1 MIVDKIAL
9 RDATTYGFNNYVNWK
24 RKEKEVKIKVNAY
37 LEKLRELY
45 LHDEPVLEVISE
57 LQLKV
62 DELCFMKNKNTKD
75 IINEFL
81 LPLALY
87 IDVENTRLCGICQEM
102 DMLKSTWESNVAH
115 GIRLLEMMEADKA
128 KLDRARCTPALLFMM
143 LHYCSK
149 YKIFFFDI
157 PKKNDSLAV
166 FSQIIFPRSK
176 VYIRFKEV
184 FKNYET
190 YAAEFDEFLLNEF
203 PEYVVK

>member
-45 LHDEPVLEVISE
+45 LHDEKVLEVISE

-62 DELCFMKNKNTKD
+62 DELSFMENKNTKD
-75 IINEFL
+75 IINNFL
-81 LPLALY
+81 KPLTFY
-87 IDVENTRLCGICQEM
+87 IDVEKSRLCGICQEM

-128 KLDRARCTPALLFMM
+128 KIDRARCTPALLFLM
-143 LHYCSK
+143 LHYFNK
-149 YKIFFFDI
+149 HKIFFFEL
-157 PKKNDSLAV
+157 PKRNDSLAV

-176 VYIRFKEV
+176 MYIRFKQV
-184 FKNYET
+184 FKNYDT
-190 YAAEFDEFLLNEF
+190 YEAEFEEFWINEF

>member
-1 MIVDKIAL
+1 MIVDRIAL
-9 RDATTYGFNNYVNWK
+9 KDAATYGFNNYVNWK
-24 RKEKEVKIKVNAY
+24 RKEKELKIKLNAY

-45 LHDEPVLEVISE
+45 LHDVPVLEVIEE

-62 DELCFMKNKNTKD
+62 DELCFLENKNTKD

-81 LPLALY
+81 RPLALY

-128 KLDRARCTPALLFMM
+128 KIDRARCTPALLFLM
-143 LHYCSK
+143 LHYFSK
-149 YKIFFFDI
+149 HKIFFLEA
-157 PKKNDSLAV
+157 PKRKDNLAV

-176 VYIRFKEV
+176 VYIRFKQV
-184 FKNYET
+184 IKNYDT
-190 YAAEFDEFLLNEF
+190 YEAEFEEFWNNEF

>member
-37 LEKLRELY
+37 LEKLREVY
-45 LHDEPVLEVISE
+45 LHDEKLLDEITE

-62 DELCFMKNKNTKD
+62 NEMCFMKNMNTKD
-75 IINEFL
+75 IVNEFL
-81 LPLALY
+81 KPLELY
-87 IDVENTRLCGICQEM
+87 IEVEKSRLGSICQEM
-102 DMLKSTWESNVAH
+102 DMLKSIWESNVQH
-115 GIRLLEMMEADKA
+115 GIRLLEMMEADKT
-128 KLDRARCTPALLFMM
+128 KLDRARCTPALLFLM
-143 LHYCSK
+143 LHYFSK
-149 YKIFFFDI
+149 HKICFFDI

-176 VYIRFKEV
+176 VYMRFKEV